1 MAFPVI
7 AFNPAT
13 AAAVTKALAPVARSV
28 SSAVSQFGAL
38 LRKCTP
44 EKMAQAFS
52 ANPRLAGAM
61 EKMGP
66 HIQKMTSSLTNS
78 SAFQRLMQG
87 LREHAG
93 EYLQDAVH
101 NAATASVDKPVK
113 QHDLNAYQQ
122 LFPPGAHTLSSQSFS
137 GKLSMVSA
145 MVGKE
150 RWHVL
155 VPASGAAGASGAS
168 VSRTDW
174 QTGANGIHTCKTWE
188 PATQRNWNW
197 MQNKVGDQIA
207 MGDPKPAQDGGNM
220 RSVFHYPADG
230 GPVSFKLLHQQ
241 ADGRFSLVDPGGAS
255 GARRPGQAKAHA
267 PTESRAA
274 AQDQPGFV
282 IEVMDDEVVRA
293 ASDRQAL
300 VRRTART

>member
-44 EKMAQAFS
+44 DKMAQAFS

-66 HIQKMTSSLTNS
+66 HLQKMTTSLTNS

-101 NAATASVDKPVK
+101 TAATASVDQPGR
-113 QHDLNAYQQ
+113 QHDLRAYQQ
-122 LFPPGAHTLSSQSFS
+122 LFPPGAHTLSSEPFS
-137 GKLSMVSA
+137 GKLSRVSA

-150 RWHVL
+150 RWHAL
-155 VPASGAAGASGAS
+155 VPGAGAASAAGAS
-168 VSRTDW
+168 VSQTDW
-174 QTGANGIHTCKTWE
+174 QTGANGIQTCKTWE

-197 MQNKVGDQIA
+197 MQNKAGDQIA
-207 MGDPKPAQDGGNM
+207 MDDPKPTQDGGNM

-241 ADGRFSLVDPGGAS
+241 ADGRFSLVDPGGAN
-255 GARRPGQAKAHA
+255 GARRPGEAKAQA
-267 PTESRAA
+267 QAESRPA